1 MRRFLTRRPAPGTVL
16 GLVALFVALG
26 GVASGQGTTPG
37 TTTPGTTTTTTPAG
51 SPPVPEA
58 IHAQSASRAPL
69 SRVVYVTESEEAP
82 NESGSSSS
90 IRISCPGDMKV
101 IGGGLTTTGGGGSR
115 DTETRF
121 SGPTSENSWEVRY
134 QASTRDDGETFRGTA
149 ICADVVE
156 SHTAGTLR

>member
-26 GVASGQGTTPG
+26 GVAFAQG

-51 SPPVPEA
+51 PPPVAEA

-69 SRVVYVTESEEAP
+69 QRVVYVTETHQVPRNRDPNSENIAV
-82 NESGSSSS
+82 
-90 IRISCPGDMKV
+90 SCPGEMKV
-101 IGGGLTTTGGGGSR
+101 IGGGLTTEGAGGSR
-115 DTETRF
+115 DFELRY
-121 SGPTSENSWEVRY
+121 SGPTSESSWEIVY
-134 QASTRDDGETFRGTA
+134 NPGTDDAGETVRGTA

-156 SHTAGTLR
+156 TTSQGALR